1 MTRGLQCSSLVL
13 DETTEN
19 TFRLDDIHHIT
30 VPNFNTRLE
39 GTNSHVR
46 AGNYGRLNNDEK
58 CILRELSSL
67 CSGAHSNHAIDKGK
81 AGRIISWCKKKFPD
95 SES

>member
-1 MTRGLQCSSLVL
+1 MKKQEYFYRDQLLASKDILVDGISGQAHNSKCMTRGLQCSSLVL

-19 TFRLDDIHHIT
+19 TFRFDDIHHIT

-46 AGNYGRLNNDEK
+46 AGNYGRFNNDEK
-58 CILRELSSL
+58 
-67 CSGAHSNHAIDKGK
+67 
-81 AGRIISWCKKKFPD
+81 
-95 SES
+95 